1 MVEYF
6 IETFRALSV
15 ARGHQAIKRILQ
27 RVDIHVFFT
36 TIGRFLGNEKEKIT
50 IINRGDVVYRIS
62 CECGICYIG
71 QTGSSLK
78 DRIYEHQTCSEEQIR
93 SYKDEQNPEEKSAI
107 VLHAI
112 QTGHTVAFESAQTVI
127 TNVKTHINAS

>member
-1 MVEYF
+1 M
-6 IETFRALSV
+6 LSYE
-15 ARGHQAIKRILQ
+15 AIKRILQ
-27 RVDIHVFFT
+27 RVDIRIFFNSPN

-50 IINRGDVVYRIS
+50 IINRGDEVYKIS

-71 QTGSSLK
+71 QTRRSLK
-78 DRIYEHQTCSEEQIR
+78 DRIYEHQKCSEEQIR
-93 SYKDEQNPEEKSAI
+93 SFKDEQNQEEKSAI
-107 VLHAI
+107 ALHAI